1 MKSAVLL
8 IAFSRPDTTAPVFEA
23 IRRAKPSRLYVAADG
38 PRPQRLDEC
47 QKCEDV
53 RQIVSNVDWPCE
65 AKFLFQDRNLGC
77 KVAVSAAISWFFQ
90 HEEEGIILEDDC
102 LPLPS
107 FFRYC
112 DELLE
117 FYRNDE
123 RIAQI
128 SGSTFL
134 PGSCHSG
141 ASYYFTNYADIW
153 GWATWRRAW
162 RHYDMMMSDWPVWRD
177 NNQMA
182 RLSYG
187 SRLFERYWSGTF
199 DATHRGEIDTWDF
212 QWLFTCWRTNGLSVA
227 PIHNQIKNIG
237 FGDGATHT
245 TYRAAASFIE
255 PQRPLIFP
263 LIHPPD
269 VKAIAKLDKLISSK
283 RYRINR
289 VDALRRSVRSLPI
302 VGQALAQIRETLIR
316 KRFDRSAL

>member
-1 MKSAVLL
+1 
-8 IAFSRPDTTAPVFEA
+8 
-23 IRRAKPSRLYVAADG
+23 
-38 PRPQRLDEC
+38 
-47 QKCEDV
+47 
-53 RQIVSNVDWPCE
+53 
-65 AKFLFQDRNLGC
+65 
-77 KVAVSAAISWFFQ
+77 
-90 HEEEGIILEDDC
+90 
-102 LPLPS
+102 
-107 FFRYC
+107 
-112 DELLE
+112 
-117 FYRNDE
+117 
-123 RIAQI
+123 
-128 SGSTFL
+128 
-134 PGSCHSG
+134 
-141 ASYYFTNYADIW
+141 
-153 GWATWRRAW
+153 
-162 RHYDMMMSDWPVWRD
+162 MMMSDWPVWRD